1 MEGTTQPF
9 GPNVRMPN
17 WQAMNYYDYLK
28 EPQYVQEMTQGIADI
43 FGMPPEQAIEQS
55 RRATGLAYGTP
66 LQRGFVPGRGS

>member
-1 MEGTTQPF
+1 MEGTAQPF
-9 GPNVRMPN
+9 GADVRMPN
-17 WQAMNYYDYLK
+17 WQAMNYYKYLK
-28 EPQYVQEMTQGIADI
+28 NPEYAQQMTQNIASA